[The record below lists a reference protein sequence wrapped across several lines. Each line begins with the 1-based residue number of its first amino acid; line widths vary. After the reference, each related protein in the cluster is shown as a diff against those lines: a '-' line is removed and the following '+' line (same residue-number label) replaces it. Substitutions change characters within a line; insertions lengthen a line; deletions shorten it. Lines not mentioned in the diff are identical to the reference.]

1 MTFNE
6 EKAKLIQEILA
17 NSKYLPESGLIV
29 WLAKSLD
36 KLSYSDLINLNDI
49 IMIKVRDSVK

>member
-17 NSKYLPESGLIV
+17 NSIYLPESGLIV